1 MSSAA
6 MLAMM

>member
-6 MLAMM
+6 MQ